1 MITQRKQ
8 SKIYVLAECAILVAL
23 GTVLSL
29 LKLVDLP
36 YGGSVTVASM
46 LPLLIISYRHGMV
59 WGLGC
64 GLVYGAIQQLLGL
77 NTLSYFSTFGSILA
91 VILLDYIVAFAVVG
105 LGGMFRKAV
114 RNESVA
120 LAGGALVTG
129 LLRYLCHVISGATV
143 WAGISIPT
151 KAAIGY
157 SLIYNATYMIPETLV
172 LMLVAFYLGQCV
184 DLTQPIPRRIVRTGS
199 AIGSVLHL
207 GALGAFCRTD
217 FRYCKGL
224 FGVAGSR
231 KRGIQ
236 HYRADRSR
244 EQILY
249 HADRGQCRMHRVFSG
264 DHDPFKEDRAHRED
278 RRIRV
283 LLPNRKNGKKKGCHR
298 SCDSLSC
305 KRGEEDG
312 NLSFG
317 RGRGLCPFAV

>member
-91 VILLDYIVAFAVVG
+91 VILLDYVVAFAVVG

-207 GALGAFCRTD
+207 GALGVLFA
-217 FRYCKGL
+217 GL
-224 FGVAGSR
+224 IFDIAKVFSVLQDPESGEFNITGLTEAGSKFYITLIVVSAVCIVLSLVITILSR
-231 KRGIQ
+231 KIERTEKTD
-236 HYRADRSR
+236 A
-244 EQILY
+244 
-249 HADRGQCRMHRVFSG
+249 
-264 DHDPFKEDRAHRED
+264 
-278 RRIRV
+278 
-283 LLPNRKNGKKKGCHR
+283 
-298 SCDSLSC
+298 
-305 KRGEEDG
+305 
-312 NLSFG
+312 
-317 RGRGLCPFAV
+317 

>member
-91 VILLDYIVAFAVVG
+91 VILLDYVVAFAVVG

-172 LMLVAFYLGQCV
+172 LMLVASMPCVLGFNVWSGFQPLGAGTGVLDLEDFLVSNLLLPIGSMVYLLFCV
-184 DLTQPIPRRIVRTGS
+184 TKWGWGFDNYLAEANTGDGVRIPRWMKYYFMIPLPLL
-199 AIGSVLHL
+199 VLALIAQSL
-207 GALGAFCRTD
+207 G
-217 FRYCKGL
+217 
-224 FGVAGSR
+224 
-231 KRGIQ
+231 
-236 HYRADRSR
+236 
-244 EQILY
+244 
-249 HADRGQCRMHRVFSG
+249 
-264 DHDPFKEDRAHRED
+264 
-278 RRIRV
+278 
-283 LLPNRKNGKKKGCHR
+283 LLP
-298 SCDSLSC
+298 
-305 KRGEEDG
+305 
-312 NLSFG
+312 F
-317 RGRGLCPFAV
+317 

>member
-207 GALGAFCRTD
+207 GALGVLFA
-217 FRYCKGL
+217 GL
-224 FGVAGSR
+224 IFDIAKVFSVLQDPESGEFNITGLTEAGS
-231 KRGIQ
+231 KFYITLIVVS
-236 HYRADRSR
+236 AVC
-244 EQILY
+244 I
-249 HADRGQCRMHRVFSG
+249 VFSLV
-264 DHDPFKEDRAHRED
+264 
-278 RRIRV
+278 ITI
-283 LLPNRKNGKKKGCHR
+283 LSRKIERTEKT
-298 SCDSLSC
+298 D
-305 KRGEEDG
+305 
-312 NLSFG
+312 
-317 RGRGLCPFAV
+317 A

>member
-91 VILLDYIVAFAVVG
+91 VILLDYVVAFAVVG

-184 DLTQPIPRRIVRTGS
+184 DLTQPIPRRIVRAGS

-207 GALGAFCRTD
+207 GALGVLFA
-217 FRYCKGL
+217 GL
-224 FGVAGSR
+224 IFDIA
-231 KRGIQ
+231 K
-236 HYRADRSR
+236 
-244 EQILY
+244 
-249 HADRGQCRMHRVFSG
+249 VFS
-264 DHDPFKEDRAHRED
+264 
-278 RRIRV
+278 V
-283 LLPNRKNGKKKGCHR
+283 L
-298 SCDSLSC
+298 
-305 KRGEEDG
+305 
-312 NLSFG
+312 
-317 RGRGLCPFAV
+317 

>member
-77 NTLSYFSTFGSILA
+77 NTLNYFSTFGSILA
-91 VILLDYIVAFAVVG
+91 VILLDYVVAFAVVG

-172 LMLVAFYLGQCV
+172 LMLVAF
-184 DLTQPIPRRIVRTGS
+184 
-199 AIGSVLHL
+199 SVLQDPES
-207 GALGAFCRTD
+207 GEFNIT
-217 FRYCKGL
+217 GL
-224 FGVAGSR
+224 TEAGS
-231 KRGIQ
+231 KFYITLIVVS
-236 HYRADRSR
+236 AVC
-244 EQILY
+244 I
-249 HADRGQCRMHRVFSG
+249 VFSLVVT
-264 DHDPFKEDRAHRED
+264 
-278 RRIRV
+278 I
-283 LLPNRKNGKKKGCHR
+283 LSRKIERTEKT
-298 SCDSLSC
+298 D
-305 KRGEEDG
+305 
-312 NLSFG
+312 
-317 RGRGLCPFAV
+317 A

>member
-1 MITQRKQ
+1 M
-8 SKIYVLAECAILVAL
+8 AL

-77 NTLSYFSTFGSILA
+77 NTLTYFSTFGSILA
-91 VILLDYIVAFAVVG
+91 VILLDYVVAFAVVG

-207 GALGAFCRTD
+207 GALGVLFA
-217 FRYCKGL
+217 GL
-224 FGVAGSR
+224 IFDIAKVFSVLQDPESGEFNITGLTEAGS
-231 KRGIQ
+231 KFYITLIVVS
-236 HYRADRSR
+236 AVC
-244 EQILY
+244 I
-249 HADRGQCRMHRVFSG
+249 VFSLV
-264 DHDPFKEDRAHRED
+264 
-278 RRIRV
+278 ITI
-283 LLPNRKNGKKKGCHR
+283 LSRKIERTENT
-298 SCDSLSC
+298 D
-305 KRGEEDG
+305 
-312 NLSFG
+312 
-317 RGRGLCPFAV
+317 A